1 MGHGFLVCTRT
12 VEGSTISTRSMGA
25 NDELPRSLLAEL
37 ATRSRLNFTD
47 SALNSSPLWNLTPL
61 RSLTSHT
68 VGATSFGS
76 SVARAGTILRF
87 ASRSIRVSKIWA
99 PTLEAGV
106 SCWFIMS
113 RVVGSTPWAMTTLPA
128 GAAPAASGMDRA
140 ARTEMTVRQSFMRN
154 LLE

>member
-1 MGHGFLVCTRT
+1 MGP
-12 VEGSTISTRSMGA
+12 
-25 NDELPRSLLAEL
+25 NDELPRSLLAGL
-37 ATRSRLNFTD
+37 TSRSRLNLTD

-68 VGATSFGS
+68 VGATSLGS
-76 SVARAGTILRF
+76 STARAGTILRF
-87 ASRSIRVSKIWA
+87 ASRSTRVSKICA

-128 GAAPAASGMDRA
+128 GAAPAARGTDRA
-140 ARTEMTVRQSFMRN
+140 ARTEMTVRHSFMQS